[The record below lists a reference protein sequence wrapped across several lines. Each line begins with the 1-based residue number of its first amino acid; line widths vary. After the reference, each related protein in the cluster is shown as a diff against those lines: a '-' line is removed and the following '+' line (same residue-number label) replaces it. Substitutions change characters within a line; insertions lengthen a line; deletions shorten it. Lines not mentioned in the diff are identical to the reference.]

1 MALVFL
7 EDIVTDVVDVYI
19 PLPIVNY
26 NNYYPPP
33 GSTTYVL
40 GWGAMESD
48 GAAATEL
55 MTVDLQVIS
64 NEDCENAEY
73 GGNNYNRMIYDDMIC
88 TTSNGGQDACQ
99 GDSGGPLIIRDD
111 NGPGGDIIVGVVS
124 WGIGCGVMPG
134 VYSRASM
141 GYDWIRSTVCEKS
154 KYPPTRL
161 CAGLTLKPS
170 TSHPTTH
177 KPTDTP
183 TQSPSATPSTMPT
196 TKSPTTHKPT
206 DSPTQLPSATPST
219 MPSTKGP
226 TTHKPTDS
234 PNQSPSATPSTMP
247 KSKSPTTDKPS
258 DSPTTMPKSTPS
270 TESPT
275 KSKPTKLPTT
285 SDPTKLPATFQLT
298 SSPIVQPTVKL
309 SPTTSEPTKLPT
321 TSLTTN
327 PVVNKWYADYSEAWM
342 GAGCTNVAPYP
353 TYAQLFDSQLACCNG
368 AFESQTSNACIRSIS
383 NFTTLKL
390 NPSSTHPIGPSSL
403 PTKKSNVPTTITISD
418 TVQPSDAPSSTVA
431 PISSTIQSLV
441 SSSLYPSN
449 SPTPTEDKGLQLS
462 NDGEDDVQNNS
473 FNRID
478 HNILGRDI
486 VVGSMLSMW
495 ILISVT

>member
-7 EDIVTDVVDVYI
+7 EDIMTEVDRYI

-40 GWGAMESD
+40 GWGAMEAD

-64 NEDCENAEY
+64 NEDCENAGY
-73 GGNNYNRMIYDDMIC
+73 GGNNYNDMIYDDMIC
-88 TTSNGGQDACQ
+88 TASNGGQDACQ
-99 GDSGGPLIIRDD
+99 GDSGGPLIIRND

-183 TQSPSATPSTMPT
+183 TQSSSATPSTKGPTTHKPTDSPTQSPSATPSTVPT
-196 TKSPTTHKPT
+196 SKSPTTHKPT

-219 MPSTKGP
+219 MP
-226 TTHKPTDS
+226 
-234 PNQSPSATPSTMP
+234 
-247 KSKSPTTDKPS
+247 
-258 DSPTTMPKSTPS
+258 KSTPS

-275 KSKPTKLPTT
+275 KSKPTNLPTS

-298 SSPIVQPTVKL
+298 SSPIVQPTVKSSV
-309 SPTTSEPTKLPT
+309 SPTSYSTRIATSTS

-327 PVVNKWYADYSEAWM
+327 PVVNKWYADNSVAWM
-342 GAGCTNVAPYP
+342 DAGCTNVAPYP

-403 PTKKSNVPTTITISD
+403 PTKKSNVPTTMTSSP
-418 TVQPSDAPSSTVA
+418 TVRPSDAPSSTVA
-431 PISSTIQSLV
+431 PKSPTIQALV

-449 SPTPTEDKGLQLS
+449 SPTPTAALNLTVDKGLQLS
-462 NDGEDDVQNNS
+462 NDDEDHVKNDS
-473 FNRID
+473 ILT
-478 HNILGRDI
+478 LGRNI
-486 VVGSMLSMW
+486 VVGSMLSTW
-495 ILISVT
+495 ILLL

>member
-183 TQSPSATPSTMPT
+183 TQSPSATPST
-196 TKSPTTHKPT
+196 KGPTTHKPT
-206 DSPTQLPSATPST
+206 DSPTQLPSATPS
-219 MPSTKGP
+219 
-226 TTHKPTDS
+226 
-234 PNQSPSATPSTMP
+234 
-247 KSKSPTTDKPS
+247 
-258 DSPTTMPKSTPS
+258 TMPKSTPS

-462 NDGEDDVQNNS
+462 NDREDDVQNNS

-495 ILISVT
+495 ILISVA

>member
-1 MALVFL
+1 M
-7 EDIVTDVVDVYI
+7 TDVVDVFI

-183 TQSPSATPSTMPT
+183 TQSPSATPSTEG
-196 TKSPTTHKPT
+196 PTTHKPT
-206 DSPTQLPSATPST
+206 DSPTQLPSATPS
-219 MPSTKGP
+219 
-226 TTHKPTDS
+226 
-234 PNQSPSATPSTMP
+234 
-247 KSKSPTTDKPS
+247 
-258 DSPTTMPKSTPS
+258 TMPKSTPS

-449 SPTPTEDKGLQLS
+449 SPTPTAALNLTED
-462 NDGEDDVQNNS
+462 NVQNNS

-486 VVGSMLSMW
+486 VVCSMLSMW